1 MTPVFSA
8 RRADEFD
15 ALLEGRGSP
24 GRHDARH
31 AEFLELVA
39 TLKRVPAVQPRPEFV
54 TSLRERLMA
63 EADVALLRQDAAVEA
78 RLTLPARTRPRRDH
92 RLAAAAGAIALVGA
106 TTSMAV
112 ASQTAVPGD
121 ALYPVKIAIEDAH
134 TGISMSDRAKGTTL
148 LENASGR
155 LDEVAELSSSDSAR
169 SGAAVP
175 DTLRAFAEQ
184 TSEAGD
190 LLLADY
196 DANGNESSVVAV
208 RDFARTSMSTL
219 GLLAGIVPEQARDEL
234 RTAGDVLTRLDR
246 QASDLC
252 PTCDDGGITELPTS
266 LLVSGGNQ
274 AVDPEPAIPTGAAD
288 PDTSAD
294 KSADKK
300 KTPPPETI
308 PDLGEELP
316 PGSVLT
322 PPKPGGSTPPQKTPE
337 AEPAPGPLGELADD
351 LIKGGDRGAST
362 PGPLGPLTAPLEPL
376 PLPLPD
382 PLNDVLGDVV
392 EDPKVP

>member
-24 GRHDARH
+24 GRHDARY
-31 AEFLELVA
+31 AEFLDLVA
-39 TLKRVPAVQPRPEFV
+39 TLQRVPAVQPRPEFV

-134 TGISMSDRAKGTTL
+134 TGISMSDQAKGKTL

-155 LDEVAELSSSDSAR
+155 LDEAAELSNSDAAR

-234 RTAGDVLTRLDR
+234 RTAGDLLTRLDR
-246 QASDLC
+246 QATDLC

-274 AVDPEPAIPTGAAD
+274 AVDPEPAIPTGATD
-288 PDTSAD
+288 PDTSPD
-294 KSADKK
+294 NE
-300 KTPPPETI
+300 KTPPPEAI

-322 PPKPGGSTPPQKTPE
+322 PPKPGGSTPQKTPE
-337 AEPAPGPLGELADD
+337 AEPAPGPLGQLADD
-351 LIKGGDRGAST
+351 LVKGGDRGAST
-362 PGPLGPLTAPLEPL
+362 PGPLGPLTAPAAPL
-376 PLPLPD
+376 PLPLPLPE
-382 PLNDVLGDVV
+382 PLTDVLGDVV